1 MNAIETFY
9 SFDLLNTAGP
19 LVFFEADISKNVTTV
34 NMCQTA
40 K

>member
-9 SFDLLNTAGP
+9 SFDLLNTAGV

-34 NMCQTA
+34 NICQTA